1 MRKTTRTIVSV
12 LEQHDTR
19 KKRERTKVAIK
30 WFAIGLSVGLI
41 ILGLVV
47 LKIL

>member
-1 MRKTTRTIVSV
+1 MEHTKRTIVSV
-12 LEQHDTR
+12 LDAHDTR
-19 KKRERTKVAIK
+19 RKRERTKVAIK
-30 WFAIGLSVGLI
+30 WFTIGLSMGLI

>member
-1 MRKTTRTIVSV
+1 MKKTTRIIVSV
-12 LEQHDTR
+12 LEAHDTR
-19 KKRERTKVAIK
+19 KKRERAKVAIK
-30 WFAIGLSVGLI
+30 WFTIGLSMGLI